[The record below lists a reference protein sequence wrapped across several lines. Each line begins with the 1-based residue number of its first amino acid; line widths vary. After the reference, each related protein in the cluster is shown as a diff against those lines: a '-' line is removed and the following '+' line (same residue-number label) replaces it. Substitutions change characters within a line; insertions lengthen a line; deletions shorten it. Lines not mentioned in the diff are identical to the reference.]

1 MSHFTPI
8 FNASLLEFT
17 KKIRAEESLSIVFY
31 ADKCSQK
38 TSVEVLGGRHHS
50 MGPGH
55 GGKGMLGRGVLLPLD
70 Q

>member
-38 TSVEVLGGRHHS
+38 TSVEALGVVITLWGQG
-50 MGPGH
+50 MVE
-55 GGKGMLGRGVLLPLD
+55 KGCWGVGCVYH
-70 Q
+70 

>member
-17 KKIRAEESLSIVFY
+17 KKIRAEEFLPIVFY

-38 TSVEVLGGRHHS
+38 TSVEVLGVVITLRGQG
-50 MGPGH
+50 MV
-55 GGKGMLGRGVLLPLD
+55 GKGCWAVGCFYH
-70 Q
+70 